1 MQSSGSSWAATASAT
16 ITGDT
21 PARNRFALRTR
32 SVAID
37 SRTDAVRRDLADIR
51 LADRV
56 FAPHYAVPTRR
67 TVGNVTTIT
76 DMPDGTALSQVLP
89 GEPFDV
95 LEFTSTHGW
104 GRSPIDGSVG
114 FVARDRLIGDYEASH
129 IVVVP
134 QATLYADRS
143 TARPLPAALPMG
155 SRVAATPANDEWFEV
170 DGGYVAVGALQPL
183 SDATSDAVDHALRLR
198 GAGFVAGGRSG
209 AGVDA
214 AGLIFLALSLAGSPP
229 PRFLDL
235 QADSVGVALAEG
247 DILQRGDLL
256 FFADHVALLVDGET
270 VIHVD
275 DVVRC
280 DSLAALDRF
289 GPIRARRRL
298 A

>member
-1 MQSSGSSWAATASAT
+1 LQSSGSSWAATAST
-16 ITGDT
+16 IAGDT
-21 PARNRFALRTR
+21 PARNRFALRSR

-67 TVGNVTTIT
+67 VVGTVSPIT
-76 DMPDGTALSQVLP
+76 ETPDGNILSQVLP

-104 GRSPIDGSVG
+104 GRSPIDGTVG
-114 FVARDRLIGDYEASH
+114 FVARNLLARQYDTSH
-129 IVVVP
+129 VVVAK
-134 QATLYADRS
+134 QAILHADPS
-143 TARPLPAALPMG
+143 SARPLPVALPMG
-155 SRVAATPANDEWFEV
+155 SRVAATPANGDWCEV
-170 DGGYVAVGALQPL
+170 DGGYVASSTLLLL
-183 SDATSDAVDHALRLR
+183 SDETSDAVDHALRLR
-198 GAGFVAGGRSG
+198 GAPFAAGGRSG

-214 AGLIFLALSLAGSPP
+214 AGLIFLVHTLAGSPP

-235 QADSVGVALAEG
+235 QADSFGTLLAEG
-247 DILQRGDLL
+247 DTLRRGDLL
-256 FFADHVALLVDGET
+256 FFADHVALLVDGDNA
-270 VIHVD
+270 IHVD

-280 DSLAALDRF
+280 DPIATLDRF
-289 GPIRARRRL
+289 GPIRARRRP

>member
-1 MQSSGSSWAATASAT
+1 M
-16 ITGDT
+16 
-21 PARNRFALRTR
+21 
-32 SVAID
+32 
-37 SRTDAVRRDLADIR
+37 ADIR

-67 TVGNVTTIT
+67 TVGSVTTIADT
-76 DMPDGTALSQVLP
+76 PDGAALSQVLP

-114 FVARDRLIGDYEASH
+114 FVARDRLIADYDVSH

-143 TARPLPAALPMG
+143 SVRPLPATLPMG
-155 SRVAATPANDEWFEV
+155 SRVAATPANDEWVEV
-170 DGGYVAVGALQPL
+170 DGGYVPAAALQPL
-183 SDATSDAVDHALRLR
+183 SDGMGDAVDHALRLR
-198 GAGFVAGGRSG
+198 GVGFVAGGRSG

-214 AGLIFLALSLAGSPP
+214 AGLIFLAHSLAGSPP

-235 QADSVGVALAEG
+235 QADSVGTLLAEG
-247 DILQRGDLL
+247 DTLARGDLL
-256 FFADHVALLVDGET
+256 FFADHAAMLVDADT

-275 DVVRC
+275 TVVRC

-289 GPIRARRRL
+289 GPICARRRP

>member
-1 MQSSGSSWAATASAT
+1 M
-16 ITGDT
+16 
-21 PARNRFALRTR
+21 
-32 SVAID
+32 
-37 SRTDAVRRDLADIR
+37 
-51 LADRV
+51 
-56 FAPHYAVPTRR
+56 
-67 TVGNVTTIT
+67 
-76 DMPDGTALSQVLP
+76 LP

-114 FVARDRLIGDYEASH
+114 FVARDRLTDDYDVSH

-143 TARPLPAALPMG
+143 LARPLPASLPMG

-170 DGGYVAVGALQPL
+170 DGGYVASGAVEPL
-183 SDATSDAVDHALRLR
+183 SDGVGDTVDHALRLR
-198 GAGFVAGGRSG
+198 GVGFVAGGRSG

-214 AGLIFLALSLAGSPP
+214 AGLIFLAFSLAGSPL

-235 QADSVGVALAEG
+235 QADSVGTPLAEG
-247 DILQRGDLL
+247 DVLQRGDLL
-256 FFADHVALLVDGET
+256 FFADHVALLVDNDT

-280 DSLAALDRF
+280 DPLTALDWF
-289 GPIRARRRL
+289 GPIRARRRP

>member
-67 TVGNVTTIT
+67 SIGRITAISDSADGVT
-76 DMPDGTALSQVLP
+76 LSQALP

-114 FVARDRLIGDYEASH
+114 FVSRDSLIGEFEASH
-129 IVVVP
+129 IVVA
-134 QATLYADRS
+134 QDATLHADAS
-143 TARPLPAALPMG
+143 TARPLPASLPMG
-155 SRVAATPANDEWFEV
+155 SRVAALPANDDWCEV
-170 DGGYVAVGALQPL
+170 DGGYVATDALQPL
-183 SDATSDAVDHALRLR
+183 STDAGDAVDHALRVR
-198 GAGFVAGGRSG
+198 GTPRLAGGRSG

-214 AGLIFLALSLAGSPP
+214 AGLIFLAFSLAGSPP

-235 QADSVGVALAEG
+235 QAETFGTALAEG
-247 DILQRGDLL
+247 DVLRRGDLL

-280 DSLAALDRF
+280 EPLAALDRF
-289 GPIRARRRL
+289 GPIRARRRP

>member
-37 SRTDAVRRDLADIR
+37 PRTDAVRRDLADIR

-67 TVGNVTTIT
+67 MVGTVTPIT
-76 DMPDGTALSQVLP
+76 ESPDGAVLSQILP

-104 GRSPIDGSVG
+104 GRSPIDGTVG
-114 FVARDRLIGDYEASH
+114 FVTRSNLIDEYPASH
-129 IVVVP
+129 IVVAR
-134 QATLYADRS
+134 QAIVHADAS
-143 TARPLPAALPMG
+143 TTRPLPLSLPMG
-155 SRVAATPANDEWFEV
+155 SRVAATPANDDWVEV
-170 DGGYVAVGALQPL
+170 DGGYVAAAALRPL
-183 SDATSDAVDHALRLR
+183 SDESGDAVDQAMRLL
-198 GAGFVAGGRSG
+198 GTGFVMGGRSG

-214 AGLIFLALSLAGSPP
+214 AGLIFLAGSLAGAPP

-235 QADSVGVALAEG
+235 QADSVGTALAEG
-247 DILQRGDLL
+247 DTLRRGDLL
-256 FFADHVALLVDGET
+256 FFADHVAMLVDDTT
-270 VIHVD
+270 VIHVTD
-275 DVVRC
+275 TVRC
-280 DSLAALDRF
+280 DSVTALDRF
-289 GPIRARRRL
+289 GPIRARRRP